1 MMDFT
6 KIKDKKAA
14 GKCFDYAILPKE
26 TTEAEIRM
34 HCKKAIEHN
43 CIVPSF
49 RFPIVIRLAPIA
61 FYTSYEDIYEMVERI
76 IRIMETREYE
86 KYENKIGSIA

>member
-1 MMDFT
+1 MHNSKKENTAMMDFT

-34 HCKKAIEHN
+34 QKGH
-43 CIVPSF
+43 
-49 RFPIVIRLAPIA
+49 
-61 FYTSYEDIYEMVERI
+61 
-76 IRIMETREYE
+76 
-86 KYENKIGSIA
+86 